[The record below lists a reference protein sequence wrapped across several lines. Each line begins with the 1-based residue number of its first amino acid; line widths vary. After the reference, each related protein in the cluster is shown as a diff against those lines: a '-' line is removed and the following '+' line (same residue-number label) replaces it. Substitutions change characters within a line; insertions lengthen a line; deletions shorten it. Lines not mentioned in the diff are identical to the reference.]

1 MNPFKKMD
9 NSQLEKLYQKLKQLD
24 ENKKFRKTID
34 KRQVVLE
41 QCIARAER
49 KQKCSNQKN

>member
-9 NSQLEKLYQKLKQLD
+9 NRQLEKLYQKLKQLD

-34 KRQVVLE
+34 SRQTLLE
-41 QCIARAER
+41 EAIARAER
-49 KQKCSNQKN
+49 KLNV